1 MKNFSKTILPFGFKA
16 NGISAGLKK
25 SGKLDLALLY
35 SEYPAVASAKFT
47 TNSIIAA
54 PLIVSQG
61 HLKSGKFFQAVI
73 INSGNANCFTGES
86 GIKAARLMS
95 SAAVKNLGL
104 KTKGIFVASTGIIGK
119 KLPVEKI
126 IRAIPELKKGLS
138 AGGIKKFSQGILTT
152 DKFKKEITVKINI
165 QGKQITVS
173 SVAKGAGMI
182 SPHMATMLCFITSDI
197 NIEKAC
203 LKEALKSAVAD
214 SFNSISVDGCQSTND
229 TVFIL
234 ANGLAGNKILNKVS
248 REYPKFLQALKFV
261 CLELA
266 KLIVKDGEGSSKIIQ
281 LEINGAKTEEE
292 AKRVGF
298 IIANSNLFK
307 TAMYGADPNFGRIV
321 QAVGTSGLDIKE
333 KDLKITFSPLEKKE
347 VKIKVSLGRGKKSGT
362 VYTSDLTP
370 EYIRVNSKY
379 N

>member
-1 MKNFSKTILPFGFKA
+1 MKIYQGAILPKGFQA
-16 NGISAGLKK
+16 NAVHSGIKK
-25 SGKLDLALLY
+25 SKKLDVGLLF
-35 SEYPAVASAKFT
+35 SESACRAAAVFT
-47 TNSIIAA
+47 TNKFAAA
-54 PLIVSQG
+54 PVVICRDLLKANNIFHGVIV
-61 HLKSGKFFQAVI
+61 
-73 INSGNANCFTGES
+73 NSGNANCFTGES

-248 REYPKFLQALKFV
+248 REYP
-261 CLELA
+261 
-266 KLIVKDGEGSSKIIQ
+266 
-281 LEINGAKTEEE
+281 
-292 AKRVGF
+292 
-298 IIANSNLFK
+298 
-307 TAMYGADPNFGRIV
+307 
-321 QAVGTSGLDIKE
+321 
-333 KDLKITFSPLEKKE
+333 
-347 VKIKVSLGRGKKSGT
+347 
-362 VYTSDLTP
+362 
-370 EYIRVNSKY
+370 
-379 N
+379 